1 MTDGGEGVGPAG
13 SRSVHTKHQIANDFQ
28 KKFHSGGEGA
38 PCTLVGSAVVTSRNR
53 EDENC

>member
-1 MTDGGEGVGPAG
+1 MTDGGDSVRPAG

-28 KKFHSGGEGA
+28 KKFHSEREGS
-38 PCTLVGSAVVTSRNR
+38 PCILVGSAVVTSRNR